1 MSIWNL
7 IFVNPTINALIVLN
21 SVVFS
26 NFGMAIILFTIVMRL
41 VTMPLTLRQLR
52 SSRALSLLQP
62 QIQEI
67 QKKYKDPRRRQE
79 ETMKLYRQA
88 GVNPLGCLLP
98 MIVQFPIWIALYQAL
113 RIIVGGTPESMLDLS
128 QRLYP
133 WSYIERAVPLQ
144 NHFLWLDL
152 GQPDRTMI
160 LAIVVGVSTY
170 VQQRLMTPPTTDPR
184 TQSTNQM
191 MTWMMPLMFAWFT
204 LTVPSGLAVYWAVSN
219 LTAVILNYFVYRPQ
233 GVTWRSIL
241 MPVPAPASQ
250 RGGRSARD
258 GARKADR
265 QQPSP
270 KEPAELADQTPA
282 LSRREGAARPA
293 EPVGSKQEKRSR
305 HARARS
311 KRKNRR

>member
-1 MSIWNL
+1 VNIWDVV
-7 IFVNPTINALIVLN
+7 FVNPTINALIVLN
-21 SVVFS
+21 NVVLS
-26 NFGMAIILFTIVMRL
+26 DFGVAIILFTMVMRL

-52 SSRALSLLQP
+52 SSRVLSVLQP

-113 RIIVGGTPESMLDLS
+113 RITVGGTPESMLDLS

-133 WSYIERAVPLQ
+133 WSYIEHAVPLE

-152 GQPDRTMI
+152 GQPDRTLI
-160 LAIVVGVSTY
+160 LAIIVGVSTY

-204 LTVPSGLAVYWAVSN
+204 LAVPSGLAVYWAVSN

-241 MPVPAPASQ
+241 MQVPAPASQ
-250 RGGRSARD
+250 RGGRSAGG
-258 GARKADR
+258 GARKGDR

-270 KEPAELADQTPA
+270 KEPAQI
-282 LSRREGAARPA
+282 A
-293 EPVGSKQEKRSR
+293 EPAQTGGRSPVASKHHKRLR
-305 HARARS
+305 HGRDRG
-311 KRKNRR
+311 KRKKRR